1 MHYKNISAIRMSI
14 ILLIVAYTIPT
25 DKTFFETFFNK
36 FCAYPGGLSR
46 IWIGFTPY
54 CLIYSAKGAEV
65 LLSNPKYLDKTVDYE
80 AMQPWLGT
88 GLLTSSGKK
97 WQHRRKMLTPAFHFK
112 ILEDFVEVFNQKS
125 SKFVSNLLEKA
136 DGKPFNIFP
145 FITLCTLDI
154 ILETAMG
161 SNINVQ
167 ETPNL
172 DYVESIYEMGRLVT
186 DRQSRPWLQIGF
198 VFKLLGYARRQ
209 EKCLKILHSFAL
221 EVIKERR
228 RERNMVRMNK
238 IEFDDDVLG
247 KRKRLAF
254 LDLLIESSEQKETLS
269 DEDIREEVD
278 TFMFEGHDTTAVS
291 LNWTLYLLGRH
302 PEAQNRVHEEL
313 DCIFGNSERAA
324 TPSDIREMKYL
335 ECCIKES
342 LRLFPSVPVFGRGLK
357 DDLIIDG
364 HVVPKGTNAI
374 VLTYRLHRDPEHF
387 PEPNSFRPERFLSEN
402 SVRRNPYAYI
412 PFSAGPRNCIGQKF
426 AMLEE
431 KVVLSTFLRKFRV
444 ESQEKMSDLKLTL
457 NLILKPEKET
467 VVKIFSRK

>member
-1 MHYKNISAIRMSI
+1 MTWIDFQLRMDSYTNIIAILYTTFTILVCIWSYLFVSRQKRLSVINSI
-14 ILLIVAYTIPT
+14 PGPKSIPVLGNALDLLGGQTA
-25 DKTFFETFFNK
+25 FFETFFNK

-65 LLSNPKYLDKTVDYE
+65 LLNNPKYLDKTVDYE

-88 GLLTSSGKK
+88 GLLTSS
-97 WQHRRKMLTPAFHFK
+97 
-112 ILEDFVEVFNQKS
+112 
-125 SKFVSNLLEKA
+125 
-136 DGKPFNIFP
+136 
-145 FITLCTLDI
+145 
-154 ILETAMG
+154 ETAMG

-172 DYVESIYEMGRLVT
+172 DYVESIYEHLPQSPLLKLFSLFRMGRLVT

-238 IEFDDDVLG
+238 NELDDDVLG
-247 KRKRLAF
+247 AF
-254 LDLLIESSEQKETLS
+254 LTEYTKNLI
-269 DEDIREEVD
+269 
-278 TFMFEGHDTTAVS
+278 VS
-291 LNWTLYLLGRH
+291 L
-302 PEAQNRVHEEL
+302 
-313 DCIFGNSERAA
+313 GNSERVA

-357 DDLIIDG
+357 EDLVIDG

-402 SVRRNPYAYI
+402 S
-412 PFSAGPRNCIGQKF
+412 CQKF

-467 VVKIFSRK
+467 LVKIFSRK